1 VLSVD
6 EGGGGELRI
15 YTSPVLRTA
24 KERTF
29 ECRAK
34 ALRAESSVK
43 KANEERNAQDF
54 FSCLKKESF

>member
-1 VLSVD
+1 
-6 EGGGGELRI
+6 
-15 YTSPVLRTA
+15 LRTA